1 MEQSEIKKEEVV
13 KEPVTNTE
21 ETGIKREE
29 SGKFIQGTNPPPGPG
44 RPKGSK
50 DFTTILKKAFTK
62 IAKAKDLDVESIET
76 KMVMRAVAEAMKG
89 DFRFF
94 QYLTDRKYGKPLNK
108 IDLHTDSEP
117 ITNIEITF
125 IDEIKKD
132 ETKHTGNK
140 SVEGES
146 ESLPE

>member
-1 MEQSEIKKEEVV
+1 MEQSEIKKEVIV
-13 KEPVTNTE
+13 KEPAPAGGMQVERNKDGTFKKGVSGNPA
-21 ETGIKREE
+21 GRE
-29 SGKFIQGTNPPPGPG
+29 
-44 RPKGSK
+44 KGSK
-50 DFTTILKKAFTK
+50 NWDTIIDKVFVM
-62 IAKAKDLDVESIET
+62 IGKAKGMDPNSVEA
-76 KMVMRAVAEAMKG
+76 KMIMRAVIEAMKG